1 MIINNILDYVF
12 SAQSNVAVLRTLNSR
27 QVGISGREIARISNI
42 SNRTAQIALANLESL
57 GLVNRTIGGR
67 DHLFTLNRN
76 NKIAT
81 ELIEFVFKFE
91 NGFINEVIALIKSK
105 LSIDGVTLIL
115 FGSVS
120 RREEEIRSDFDLCI
134 VYSDNKSTIEKLIN
148 ELRGKLFE
156 EYNITLA
163 PFYIS
168 TTEFKKSVTKNL
180 SPVNNIVKEG
190 VVIYGKP
197 IRDILK

>member
-91 NGFINEVIALIKSK
+91 NGFVNEVIALIKSK